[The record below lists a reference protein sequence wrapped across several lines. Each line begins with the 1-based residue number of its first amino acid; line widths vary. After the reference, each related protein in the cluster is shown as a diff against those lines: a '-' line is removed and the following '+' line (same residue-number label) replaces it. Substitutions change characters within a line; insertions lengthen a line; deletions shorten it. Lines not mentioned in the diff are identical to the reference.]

1 MGQEHKTR
9 KPVELIMDEM
19 RVRNLVAMTF
29 NHYFVDSDTA
39 IAQSFKSVNVAVCKT
54 PSTEPSLV
62 LIGPQKQIRKQSL
75 QLY

>member
-9 KPVELIMDEM
+9 KPVELMMDEM
-19 RVRNLVAMTF
+19 RVRNPAMTF
-29 NHYFVDSDTA
+29 NHYFVDSVTA